1 MNASR
6 LPHVLARYKISRAK
20 WYQLVASG
28 AAPQPLKFGR
38 ASIWTE
44 EQLLEFDERV
54 KRGELA

>member
-6 LPHVLARYKISRAK
+6 LPQILIRYGISRSK
-20 WYQLVASG
+20 YQLVAAG
-28 AAPQPLKFGR
+28 IAPKPLKFGR

-44 EQLLEFDERV
+44 EQLLAFDERV